1 MDVATKPEVGKKRFV
16 FHVRRMG
23 SIRETSNFGTHNT
36 SLVERRRD
44 RGFRD
49 NEERARGAWD
59 RGERT
64 NSPGSRPFPW
74 NGATGWSTEAR
85 GMVSGRKGE
94 ELIGGWGGQGR
105 DFVQK
110 RAVV

>member
-23 SIRETSNFGTHNT
+23 SIRETSNFETHNT

-49 NEERARGAWD
+49 NEERARERGT
-59 RGERT
+59 GERGPIA
-64 NSPGSRPFPW
+64 PGLDSFH
-74 NGATGWSTEAR
+74 
-85 GMVSGRKGE
+85 GMG
-94 ELIGGWGGQGR
+94 
-105 DFVQK
+105 
-110 RAVV
+110 